1 MAIFKNLNITREF
14 LDRNS
19 NAYFVFGDNITRTG
33 YGGAASLRDH
43 PHSIGFITKKYP
55 DNIYSSFYRPDE
67 YASVFIEEL
76 LKLKIIIEK
85 RPEKTFYISQLG
97 AGLANKYNIWEIIIK
112 NKLISTFKDFKNVV
126 FCWNE

>member
-14 LDRNS
+14 LDRNF
-19 NAYFVFGDNITRTG
+19 NAYFIFGDNITRTG
-33 YGGAASLRDH
+33 CGGAASLRDH

-55 DNIYSSFYRPDE
+55 DNIDSSFYRPEE

>member
-43 PHSIGFITKKYP
+43 PHSLGFITKKYP
-55 DNIYSSFYRPDE
+55 DNIDSSFYRPDE

-112 NKLISTFKDFKNVV
+112 NKLISTFKHFENVV
-126 FCWNE
+126 FCWSD

>member
-14 LDRNS
+14 LDRNFS
-19 NAYFVFGDNITRTG
+19 AYFIFGDNITRTG

-43 PHSIGFITKKYP
+43 PHSLGFITKKYP
-55 DNIYSSFYRPDE
+55 DNIDSSFYRPDE

-112 NKLISTFKDFKNVV
+112 NKLISTFKDFENVV

>member
-19 NAYFVFGDNITRTG
+19 NSYFIFGDNITRSG

-43 PHSIGFITKKYP
+43 PHSIGFITKKFP
-55 DNIYSSFYRPDE
+55 DNNDSSFYRPDE
-67 YASVFIEEL
+67 YASIFLEEL

-85 RPEKTFYISQLG
+85 RPEKKFYISQLG
-97 AGLANKYNIWEIIIK
+97 GGLANRYNIWEIIIK
-112 NKLISTFKDFKNVV
+112 NKLISTFKEFENVI

>member
-43 PHSIGFITKKYP
+43 PHSLGFITKKYP
-55 DNIYSSFYRPDE
+55 DNIDSSFYRPDE

-112 NKLISTFKDFKNVV
+112 NKLISTFKDFENVV
-126 FCWNE
+126 FCWSD